1 MAFIF
6 IYCYKTL
13 NFWRDFFHP
22 VNQRVRS
29 SFLHYQS
36 MLRFSCRSGNMPKS
50 SLESQ
55 ILCKYYR
62 L

>member
-50 SLESQ
+50 
-55 ILCKYYR
+55 
-62 L
+62 